1 MLEDYFP
8 IPRIDKCID
17 KIGKAKY
24 VTEGDLLNGFWHIPF
39 IYNAK
44 EVSAFVTLERHFQYK
59 VMQFG
64 MKTLQ
69 PHFRDWLTVWLMEQM
84 GFGLT

>member
-69 PHFRDWLTVWLMEQM
+69 PHFRD
-84 GFGLT
+84 